1 MATIHQQ
8 CSEIIEKVSLSGL
21 DYSLNQTP
29 YSIHFSIR
37 KKFSK
42 FFKRGNSHQTIQT
55 ENQCQNDYLRQELL
69 NMCSEYGKLFSFYQA
84 ETEQK
89 LHLESE
95 LNVERE
101 LKKNLE
107 VKLDEAYQELN
118 QKETAKSEAKR
129 QNTELQSLKVKF
141 ENKCLEFKHLKDE
154 LDNVKKDKNALS
166 VALKGSKQE
175 VKEQSKAFSKER
187 ESFHRKNEKLVE
199 FKTQKLN
206 EEREEK
212 MREKKEIKKAKKK
225 LETINSHDK
234 IANVSEETPGKDID
248 SDVIKDE
255 EETPA
260 DENSNHEPVDVREA
274 IAEKKPLREPVGVNE
289 DDEGFIGPKLPRLM
303 TRAECD
309 AFREEL
315 FSRLFPR

>member
-1 MATIHQQ
+1 
-8 CSEIIEKVSLSGL
+8 
-21 DYSLNQTP
+21 
-29 YSIHFSIR
+29 
-37 KKFSK
+37 
-42 FFKRGNSHQTIQT
+42 
-55 ENQCQNDYLRQELL
+55 
-69 NMCSEYGKLFSFYQA
+69 MCSEYGKLFSFYQA

-101 LKKNLE
+101 LKKNLK

-199 FKTQKLN
+199 FKTKKLN

-289 DDEGFIGPKLPRLM
+289 DDGPTLPRLT

-309 AFREEL
+309 AFCEEL